1 MTRSGR
7 SSGTRPEDTPTG
19 PGAVVRFASRAY
31 HRIRWTE
38 PRDGPLKSQQ
48 MNAFA
53 THQMLRIADTNETT
67 ARREEAPGR
76 TPAAPGTRT

>member
-1 MTRSGR
+1 M
-7 SSGTRPEDTPTG
+7 
-19 PGAVVRFASRAY
+19 RFASRAY

-48 MNAFA
+48 MNPF
-53 THQMLRIADTNETT
+53 TQYPMLLITDTTETT

-76 TPAAPGTRT
+76 TPAATASST